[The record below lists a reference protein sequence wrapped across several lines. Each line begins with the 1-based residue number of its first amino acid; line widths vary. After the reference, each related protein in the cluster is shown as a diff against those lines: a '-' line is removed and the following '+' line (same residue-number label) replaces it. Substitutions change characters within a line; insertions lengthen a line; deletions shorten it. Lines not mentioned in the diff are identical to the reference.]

1 MSLRSRIALATAV
14 SVAAISLVLG
24 AIGYLGDARAAVLRG
39 APGARH
45 AGRPILTSH
54 GGPADPDDNGR
65 RPPTGGGQVCA
76 QPGDVHVRA
85 SPFGGPTGYLQS
97 VCPDGRVVADEGG
110 TPKLPVTPRV
120 HAIARAAS
128 GRTYFS
134 AVVDRTR
141 VEILAI
147 GDRPD
152 HKAIEVALPLT
163 ATDHTLDGLLITY
176 LLLVG
181 VGIVLAGIV
190 GLAIGRAAVAPILRF
205 AARSEQATSSLTRPG
220 RLELGSTSE
229 MRRLATSFNRTLDA
243 LEESVQAQRHLIA
256 DASHEL
262 RTPLAALRSN
272 IQIFLDAGQL
282 PVEERVE
289 LQAAIV
295 AELDELTGVVSD
307 VVELARGSR
316 TDDRVE
322 PIELDVVVRE
332 AVERARRRAPEM
344 QFSLELEPTVIDGS
358 PDLVARAVGNL
369 IDNARK
375 WSSPDGLIEVS
386 LARGTVT
393 VRDHGPG
400 IAECGPSARLRP
412 VLPLRPGAGDA
423 RLRPGTGDRQ
433 AGRRGVR
440 RRRVGGE
447 RAGRGSV
454 DARVV
459 HRSAASGA
467 SGSPRARRRQLSRS
481 MYQHAAGRLCTYR
494 RGPGLPPAGA
504 ARHRSGQT
512 ARRGGS
518 ACGSAPGG
526 SERCRSVSGGR
537 SPPAS
542 AR

>member
-24 AIGYLGDARAAVLRG
+24 AIGYLGTRARLFSEVRQELATRAA
-39 APGARH
+39 PY
-45 AGRPILTSH
+45 LTSH

-400 IAECGPSARLRP
+400 IAESDLPHVFDRFYRSDRARGM
-412 VLPLRPGAGDA
+412 PGSGLGLAIVK
-423 RLRPGTGDRQ
+423 Q
-433 AGRRGVR
+433 AAEAY
-440 RRRVGGE
+440 GGG
-447 RAGRGSV
+447 A
-454 DARVV
+454 
-459 HRSAASGA
+459 SAANAPGGGA
-467 SGSPRARRRQLSRS
+467 LMRVSFTGAPHPAP
-481 MYQHAAGRLCTYR
+481 
-494 RGPGLPPAGA
+494 PGLPAPAA
-504 ARHRSGQT
+504 
-512 ARRGGS
+512 GS
-518 ACGSAPGG
+518 
-526 SERCRSVSGGR
+526 
-537 SPPAS
+537 
-542 AR
+542 